1 MNKEEQKFTR
11 LKNVIRLSKRL
22 KKYRLRMVAAI
33 AAGVGNQLSIVAAS
47 VLGAWTVGLAIDG
60 KLMQELNYVI
70 AATIAAIIIRIV
82 FYALEMLLI
91 FEYSCLIL

>member
-33 AAGVGNQLSIVAAS
+33 AAGVGNQLSMVAAS
-47 VLGAWTVGLAIDG
+47 VLGAWTVGLAIDAG
-60 KLMQELNYVI
+60 TELCDRGYDSSNYHPDCVLRVGNVDLPRCGI
-70 AATIAAIIIRIV
+70 
-82 FYALEMLLI
+82 
-91 FEYSCLIL
+91 

>member
-1 MNKEEQKFTR
+1 MNREEQKFTR

-22 KKYRLRMVAAI
+22 KKYRLRMVVAVVV
-33 AAGVGNQLSIVAAS
+33 GVGNQLSIVAAS

-70 AATIAAIIIRIV
+70 AGYDSSNYHPDCVLRVGNVDLPRCGI
-82 FYALEMLLI
+82 
-91 FEYSCLIL
+91 

>member
-60 KLMQELNYVI
+60 KLMQELN
-70 AATIAAIIIRIV
+70 
-82 FYALEMLLI
+82 
-91 FEYSCLIL
+91 

>member
-33 AAGVGNQLSIVAAS
+33 AA
-47 VLGAWTVGLAIDG
+47 
-60 KLMQELNYVI
+60 
-70 AATIAAIIIRIV
+70 
-82 FYALEMLLI
+82 
-91 FEYSCLIL
+91 

>member
-33 AAGVGNQLSIVAAS
+33 AAGVGNQLSMVAAS

-60 KLMQELNYVI
+60 TELCDRGYDSSNYHPDCVL
-70 AATIAAIIIRIV
+70 RV
-82 FYALEMLLI
+82 GNVDLP
-91 FEYSCLIL
+91 

>member
-33 AAGVGNQLSIVAAS
+33 AAGVGNQLSMVAAS
-47 VLGAWTVGLAIDG
+47 VLGHG
-60 KLMQELNYVI
+60 Q
-70 AATIAAIIIRIV
+70 
-82 FYALEMLLI
+82 
-91 FEYSCLIL
+91 